1 VQLLELLDPVTLAML
16 IDQEA
21 PPLIEIDNGTLLV
34 AIGGRVGIDAAV
46 ADVAWFDVLREHA
59 DAWGTRIHAI

>member
-1 VQLLELLDPVTLAML
+1 ML